1 MMVGVTQGF
10 QRVLEINGVGYR
22 VDLKSNVLTLSLGF
36 SHPVIY
42 TLPQG
47 ISATADK
54 NRIVLSGIDKEL
66 LGATAATIRRF
77 RGPEPYKGKGIKYI
91 EEQIKRKV
99 GKSVGK

>member
-1 MMVGVTQGF
+1 
-10 QRVLEINGVGYR
+10 
-22 VDLKSNVLTLSLGF
+22 LTLSLGF

-42 TLPQG
+42 KLPQG

-77 RGPEPYKGKGIKYI
+77 REPEPYKGKGIKYL

-99 GKSVGK
+99 GKSIGSVGK